1 MSKYVIKYSRGHSV
15 KYISHLDFV
24 RMFHRSVRR
33 SGLDFMF
40 SQGFNPHPIMTVA
53 VPLSVGVT
61 ADGEYMNVGF
71 ETDLSESEL
80 MSLLNSSLPDGFEIK
95 ALKRADGKEYDF
107 NLIKRAEY
115 ILDAECE
122 NPSAFDLDKLTSTN
136 ELIVMKKTKSGEKEI
151 DIKPLIYS
159 LESISPESGNIG
171 IRAILAAG
179 NSATLKPETVVDA
192 INKYL
197 PDCRIT
203 FFSAH
208 RKALLTE
215 NNTELL

>member
-1 MSKYVIKYSRGHSV
+1 
-15 KYISHLDFV
+15 
-24 RMFHRSVRR
+24 
-33 SGLDFMF
+33 
-40 SQGFNPHPIMTVA
+40 MTVS

-71 ETDLSESEL
+71 ETDLSETEL
-80 MSLLNSSLPDGFEIK
+80 ISLLNSSLPDGFEIK
-95 ALKRADGKEYDF
+95 AIKRAEGKEYDF

-122 NPSAFDLDKLTSTN
+122 NSSAFDLDKLTSAS
-136 ELIVMKKTKSGEKEI
+136 ELIVMKKTKSGEKET

-159 LESISPESGNIG
+159 LKNIAPESGNIG
-171 IRAILAAG
+171 IRAVLAAG
-179 NSATLKPETVVDA
+179 NSATLKPETLVDA

-197 PDCRIT
+197 PNCNIT
-203 FFSAH
+203 FFAAH

-215 NNTELL
+215 NNIELL

>member
-1 MSKYVIKYSRGHSV
+1 
-15 KYISHLDFV
+15 
-24 RMFHRSVRR
+24 
-33 SGLDFMF
+33 
-40 SQGFNPHPIMTVA
+40 
-53 VPLSVGVT
+53 
-61 ADGEYMNVGF
+61 
-71 ETDLSESEL
+71 
-80 MSLLNSSLPDGFEIK
+80 
-95 ALKRADGKEYDF
+95 
-107 NLIKRAEY
+107 
-115 ILDAECE
+115 
-122 NPSAFDLDKLTSTN
+122 
-136 ELIVMKKTKSGEKEI
+136 MKKTKSGEKET